1 MMFSASLSLFRGFCL
16 EESAGELQIF
26 SFQRKGD
33 MCAETAVF
41 IIVGIAGAVASLK
54 QNLLT
59 LSKTAIF
66 TTTGIEG

>member
-33 MCAETAVF
+33 MCAGTAVF
-41 IIVGIAGAVASLK
+41 IIVGIAGAAESRK
-54 QNLLT
+54 QKILT
-59 LSKTAIF
+59 LLKTAIF
-66 TTTGIEG
+66 TIIGIK